1 MLLTLATSS
10 LQSILV
16 KPGDNQEQGSIS
28 LLEVPSFAINELD
41 LRGLNIA
48 ASMLKGWSLSDLD
61 KLRDEADKAA
71 CPCLVLE
78 DESELTLLNSQD
90 AVEAAKERITRI
102 ATAANRLGCNAIA
115 VRCNATADEPGLQLA
130 AQLFKDVM
138 TTIERL
144 ELTMLI
150 VPYAGLTADADRL
163 TDLIK
168 RVGGFRIGA
177 MPTFGHAAE
186 SGAPAEELRKL
197 APYAGAIHATVTE
210 FTRTGKHKGV
220 DLNSCIE
227 AIVSVSFVNTL
238 AIEYVGQADPIK
250 NIIKAR
256 ESLVA
261 AIEACAQT

>member
-10 LQSILV
+10 LQKILT
-16 KPGDNQEQGSIS
+16 KPGETQGPQGMS
-28 LLEVPSFAINELD
+28 LLEVPAFAISELD

-48 ASMLKGWSLSDLD
+48 ASMLSGWSLSDLD

-78 DESELTLLNSQD
+78 DETELQISSSDTNNE
-90 AVEAAKERITRI
+90 VVRERITRL

-115 VRCNATADEPGLQLA
+115 VRCSAAADESSLQQT
-130 AQLFKDVM
+130 AQMFKNVM

-150 VPYAGLTADADRL
+150 VPYKGLTDEADQL

-168 RVGGFRIGA
+168 RIGGFRIGA
-177 MPTFGHAAE
+177 MPTFGHADQ
-186 SGAPAEELRKL
+186 SGSPSEELRKL
-197 APYAGAIHATVTE
+197 APYAGAIHATVNE
-210 FTRTGKHKGV
+210 FTRAGKHKGV
-220 DLNSCIE
+220 DLKSCVE

-238 AIEYVGQADPIK
+238 AIEYVGTADPVK

-256 ESLVA
+256 EMLVA
-261 AIEACAQT
+261 AIEDCKQP